1 MKRDPIGSE
10 TDSCKTIKT
19 LRDKAHCHILD
30 GDLWPFSIVRFEVH
44 ENFEDGL
51 GPVGAIGQ
59 KTEVRKWLLRS
70 SGLPFYL

>member
-1 MKRDPIGSE
+1 MKRDRISSE
-10 TDSCKTIKT
+10 TDSCKTIKR
-19 LRDKAHCHILD
+19 LRDKANCHILD
-30 GDLWPFSIVRFEVH
+30 GDLWPFSIVRLEVH

-59 KTEVRKWLLRS
+59 EAEVRKWLLRS